1 MGKSRRKAKA
11 RQVSKLGEIRKALVS
26 AGCITVAE
34 QAAVLGLR
42 RSTAYAV
49 LNLDNRAGPS
59 AKVIRRVLS
68 SPNLPPRVRRKLEE
82 YVADKISGRY
92 GHSEK
97 RAQAFAETFEDEEN
111 VRPSF
116 DQRK

>member
-1 MGKSRRKAKA
+1 MGESRRKGKAKQA
-11 RQVSKLGEIRKALVS
+11 LKLGEIRKALVS

-42 RSTAYAV
+42 RSTTYAV

-68 SPNLPPRVRRKLEE
+68 SPNLPPRVRRKCEE

-92 GHSEK
+92 GHSER
-97 RAQAFAETFEDEEN
+97 RARAFAEALEEMLD
-111 VRPSF
+111 PAC

>member
-11 RQVSKLGEIRKALVS
+11 RQASKLEEIRKALVS

-34 QAAVLGLR
+34 QAAVLGLP
-42 RSTAYAV
+42 RSTTYGV

-59 AKVIRRVLS
+59 AKVIRRILS
-68 SPNLPPRVRRKLEE
+68 SPNLPPPVRRKFKE

-97 RAQAFAETFEDEEN
+97 RAQAFAEALEEM
-111 VRPSF
+111 
-116 DQRK
+116 